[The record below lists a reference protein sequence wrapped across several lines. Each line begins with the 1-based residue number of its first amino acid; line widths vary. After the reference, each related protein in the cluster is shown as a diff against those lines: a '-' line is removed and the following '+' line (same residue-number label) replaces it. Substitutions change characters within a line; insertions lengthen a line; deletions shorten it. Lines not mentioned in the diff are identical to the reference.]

1 MQTLSSL
8 PSLRVRVAVRAS
20 WDTQPRLT
28 YNPNAPRKPPKNPNT
43 TLKAKTPQ
51 PQTPPTVTLTV
62 PTADLLK
69 RSTGGI
75 LLHSVPS
82 FHVFYWVFCC
92 TCSAWLVAKE
102 VEVFCFC
109 GIEI

>member
-28 YNPNAPRKPPKNPNT
+28 YNPNAPRKSPKNPNT

-82 FHVFYWVFCC
+82 FHVF
-92 TCSAWLVAKE
+92 
-102 VEVFCFC
+102 
-109 GIEI
+109 